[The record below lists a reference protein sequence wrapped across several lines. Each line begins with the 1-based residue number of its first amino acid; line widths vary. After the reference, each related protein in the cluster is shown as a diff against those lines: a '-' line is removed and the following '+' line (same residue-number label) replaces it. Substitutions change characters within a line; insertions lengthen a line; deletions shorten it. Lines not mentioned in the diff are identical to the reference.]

1 MRTLYRCA
9 TTATKAYWEVV
20 FAGRGRLVV
29 QRQVGVDEVRLVRLQ
44 TVDLAPLVVEQGDGA
59 DPEQQHEDHNRYL
72 EKKLDHLLKTYG
84 SLLFLHL
91 IYLCLYFRRV
101 DFLFYKL
108 YK

>member
-1 MRTLYRCA
+1 MRRALYRCA

-59 DPEQQHEDHNRYL
+59 DPEQQHEHHNRHL

-84 SLLFLHL
+84 SLLFLPF
-91 IYLCLYFRRV
+91 IQKGRF
-101 DFLFYKL
+101 FIQ
-108 YK
+108 